1 MSAEERT
8 RALADRLARVE
19 WLDDDQRAPSRS
31 RLMSEYLRRAALWAQ
46 RLDAARLW
54 PFFDVAQ
61 LIDPGTRADPE
72 LVREVC
78 AQAAERGANH
88 LDRRLCEYALHFAA
102 LPDPPAG
109 LPDPFAPLIEL
120 YERGGQFHQ
129 EAGLIYF
136 GPMGVKLGS
145 MADHLAAEP
154 LPGTDPAALDAVDAA
169 WQARREEMR
178 RRVRAG
184 RPQQNG

>member
-1 MSAEERT
+1 MSADERT

-19 WLDDDQRAPSRS
+19 WLDDDERAPSRA

-54 PFFDVAQ
+54 PFFDIAQ
-61 LIDPGTRADPE
+61 LVDPAARADPE
-72 LVREVC
+72 LVREVY
-78 AQAAERGANH
+78 AQVAARGANH

-102 LPDPPAG
+102 LAEPDAE
-109 LPDPFAPLIEL
+109 LPDPFAPLVEL

-145 MADHLAAEP
+145 IADHLNAEP
-154 LPGTDPAALDAVDAA
+154 VATDPAALDALDAA

-178 RRVRAG
+178 QRARAG
-184 RPQQNG
+184 RRPQGG

>member
-1 MSAEERT
+1 MSADERT

-19 WLDDDQRAPSRS
+19 WLDDDERAPSRA

-46 RLDAARLW
+46 RLDAAGRW
-54 PFFDVAQ
+54 PFFDIAQ
-61 LIDPGTRADPE
+61 LVDPGTRADPE
-72 LVREVC
+72 LVREVY
-78 AQAAERGANH
+78 AQVAARGANH

-102 LPDPPAG
+102 LAEPGSA

-120 YERGGQFHQ
+120 YERGGQFQQ

-154 LPGTDPAALDAVDAA
+154 VATDPAALDALDAA

-184 RPQQNG
+184 RPQRDG

>member
-1 MSAEERT
+1 MSADERT

-19 WLDDDQRAPSRS
+19 WLDDDERAPSRA

-46 RLDAARLW
+46 RLDAARSW

-61 LIDPGTRADPE
+61 LAAPGTRADPE
-72 LVREVC
+72 LVREVY
-78 AQAAERGANH
+78 AQVAARGANH

-102 LPDPPAG
+102 AQPG
-109 LPDPFAPLIEL
+109 SELPDPFAPLVEL
-120 YERGGQFHQ
+120 FERGGQFQQ

-145 MADHLAAEP
+145 FADHLNAEP
-154 LPGTDPAALDAVDAA
+154 FDTAPAALDALDAA

-184 RPQQNG
+184 RPQQGG